1 MVFGII
7 YLLLAVLQIL
17 LIMRI
22 VLDITESFARHWQ
35 PKGIAL
41 VAATTIVTITDPP
54 LRWLRRKI
62 KPLDIGGIRL
72 DLSFLILFIVVMIVK
87 SIVSGVGYNIG
98 N

>member
-22 VLDITESFARHWQ
+22 VLDITESFARHWR

-87 SIVSGVGYNIG
+87 SIVSGVGYNLG

>member
-22 VLDITESFARHWQ
+22 VLDITESFARHWR

-41 VAATTIVTITDPP
+41 LAATTIVTITDPP
-54 LRWLRRKI
+54 LRWLRSKI